1 MINVLK
7 ITSLLVV
14 QVYFSLSELTYRSKK
29 TDKQGLLEMK
39 SFHSI
44 NFDYLP
50 FRIFFFRNLKRL
62 YCFEFLADFSFKDI
76 L

>member
-14 QVYFSLSELTYRSKK
+14 QVYFTLSELTYRSNK

-44 NFDYLP
+44 NFDYVA
-50 FRIFFFRNLKRL
+50 I
-62 YCFEFLADFSFKDI
+62 
-76 L
+76 